1 MKKVIAILLFVVFV
15 FSLFAIRFLLT
26 DNFSAINI
34 ALTPV
39 FTSSERL
46 SLKEKKK
53 IKNIL
58 SQPFFYFA
66 KGHHAFAFISEDG
79 KYILKFLRAK
89 KLRRPF
95 LFSFTNIRA
104 KQQEHLHGKRLDFIL
119 KSHALAENPLK
130 DETAVVYSHFY
141 KTEDLFQTIHI
152 FDKMNRRFSIKADT
166 NSFILQKRVDL
177 YEEIIPSIIE
187 SKNTHAIKQMIRSYF
202 QVIANRCQKGIM
214 NKDRGGWGRN
224 YGVIDGYTKAYEID
238 IGSYVLSDFVK
249 TKEGMEKEIRDCSR
263 DFRRYISCHLPQMLD
278 FFDQN
283 IEKTV
288 EANYQPLR

>member
-1 MKKVIAILLFVVFV
+1 MKKFIAILLFVVFV

-26 DNFSAINI
+26 DNFSAMNI
-34 ALTPV
+34 ALTPT
-39 FTSSERL
+39 FSSSEKL
-46 SLKEKKK
+46 SLEEKKQ

-58 SQPFFYFA
+58 SQPFYYYA
-66 KGHHAFAFISEDG
+66 KGHHAFAFVSEDE

-89 KLRRPF
+89 KLRRPL
-95 LFSFTNIRA
+95 LFSFVNTKA
-104 KQQEHLHGKRLDFIL
+104 KQQEHLHSKRLAFIL

-141 KTEDLFQTIHI
+141 KTEDLSQTIHI
-152 FDKMNRRFSIKADT
+152 FDKMNRSFSLKADN

-177 YEEIIPSIIE
+177 YEEVIPNIVLSQ
-187 SKNTHAIKQMIRSYF
+187 NTYAIKQMIRSYF

-224 YGVIDGYTKAYEID
+224 YGIIDGYAKAYEID

-263 DFRRYISCHLPQMLD
+263 DFRRYISCHLPQMLE
-278 FFDQN
+278 FFDKN

-288 EANYQPLR
+288 EANHQPLR